1 MSVENKIKQLL
12 SRANGTE
19 QLTEAHDSETMVADG
34 KPSVN
39 TAKDN
44 SKAGQRSGQGDSSMP
59 RQGSSKDADM
69 EEVMDATGKNSAA
82 AKASKEVNPL
92 PMKGDAKS
100 VKVQSM
106 ESLNWDSDWVILE
119 QDEDNATAKVAG
131 HKVTLHRSLSEPGT
145 SDTYTLHHPS
155 GAKKVKIS
163 FSKHGDG
170 DEVHGEKVNQAFG
183 LDSKHKLGHKI
194 AGSMNGMGGVSK
206 FEESVEWVINEED
219 EDNATAKVAGHKVT
233 LHRSLSEPGSS
244 DTYTLHHP
252 SGAKKVKISFDTHG
266 DGDEVHGE
274 KVNKAFGLDSKHK
287 LGHKIAGSM
296 NGMGGVSKFEESVD
310 IKGQLDSIFGED
322 LSEEF
327 RTKASS
333 IFEAAV
339 IARVNNEMEKVTS
352 KLEEQTANQL
362 VEFKEALIEKV
373 DGYLNYVVEQY
384 MEENELA
391 IESGLRTEIA
401 EDFIQGMKTLFK
413 EHFIEV
419 PEEKYDVLDEL
430 QAKSESLQSE
440 LDESITQSIELAKEL
455 NSLKASAILDE
466 HTQDLADT
474 EAEKLRK
481 LIEGVDFDSEDL
493 YREKVSVIKENYFPK
508 TPKQSPE
515 KMLVEES
522 GTNPSAFIDN
532 NSMMSRYVDTLSRS
546 IKNR

>member
-19 QLTEAHDSETMVADG
+19 QLAEATLKEASETVVADG
-34 KPSVN
+34 KPTVN
-39 TAKDN
+39 TAKDT
-44 SKAGQRSGQGDSSMP
+44 SKAGQGSGQGDSSMP

-100 VKVQSM
+100 VK
-106 ESLNWDSDWVILE
+106 
-119 QDEDNATAKVAG
+119 T
-131 HKVTLHRSLSEPGT
+131 
-145 SDTYTLHHPS
+145 
-155 GAKKVKIS
+155 
-163 FSKHGDG
+163 
-170 DEVHGEKVNQAFG
+170 QA
-183 LDSKHKLGHKI
+183 
-194 AGSMNGMGGVSK
+194 N
-206 FEESVEWVINEED
+206 EESEE
-219 EDNATAKVAGHKVT
+219 EEGETIT
-233 LHRSLSEPGSS
+233 
-244 DTYTLHHP
+244 DTET
-252 SGAKKVKISFDTHG
+252 
-266 DGDEVHGE
+266 
-274 KVNKAFGLDSKHK
+274 
-287 LGHKIAGSM
+287 
-296 NGMGGVSKFEESVD
+296 VD
-310 IKGQLDSIFGED
+310 IKSQLDSIFGED

-327 RTKASS
+327 RTKATS

-352 KLEEQTANQL
+352 KLEEQTATQL
-362 VEFKEALIEKV
+362 VEFKEALVEKV

-384 MEENELA
+384 MEENKLA
-391 IESGLRTEIA
+391 VETGLRTEIA

-419 PEEKYDVLDEL
+419 PEEKYDVLEEM
-430 QAKSESLQSE
+430 QTKSEDLQSK

-455 NSLKASAILDE
+455 NALKAAAILDE
-466 HTQDLADT
+466 QTKDLAAT
-474 EAEKLRK
+474 EAEKLKK

-532 NSMMSRYVDTLSRS
+532 NSMMSRYVDTLSRT
-546 IKNR
+546 IKTR

>member
-12 SRANGTE
+12 SRASGAE
-19 QLTEAHDSETMVADG
+19 QLTEENHETVVADG
-34 KPSVN
+34 KPTVN
-39 TAKDN
+39 TAKDT
-44 SKAGQRSGQGDSSMP
+44 SKSGQGSGQGDSSMP

-100 VKVQSM
+100 VKTQAM
-106 ESLNWDSDWVILE
+106 EE
-119 QDEDNATAKVAG
+119 T
-131 HKVTLHRSLSEPGT
+131 
-145 SDTYTLHHPS
+145 
-155 GAKKVKIS
+155 
-163 FSKHGDG
+163 
-170 DEVHGEKVNQAFG
+170 
-183 LDSKHKLGHKI
+183 
-194 AGSMNGMGGVSK
+194 
-206 FEESVEWVINEED
+206 EED
-219 EDNATAKVAGHKVT
+219 
-233 LHRSLSEPGSS
+233 
-244 DTYTLHHP
+244 
-252 SGAKKVKISFDTHG
+252 
-266 DGDEVHGE
+266 GE
-274 KVNKAFGLDSKHK
+274 T
-287 LGHKIAGSM
+287 I
-296 NGMGGVSKFEESVD
+296 EEETVD
-310 IKGQLDSIFGED
+310 IKSQLDSIFGED

-327 RTKASS
+327 RTKATS

-352 KLEEQTANQL
+352 RLEEQTATQL
-362 VEFKEALIEKV
+362 IEFKETLVEKV

-391 IESGLRTEIA
+391 VESGLRTEIA

-430 QAKSESLQSE
+430 QTQTEELQTK

-455 NSLKASAILDE
+455 DALKATSILDE
-466 HTQDLADT
+466 QTKDLAAT
-474 EAEKLRK
+474 EAEKLKK
-481 LIEGVDFDSEDL
+481 LVEGVDFDSEDL

-508 TPKQSPE
+508 ISKQSPE

-532 NSMMSRYVDTLSRS
+532 NSMMSRYVDTLSRT
-546 IKNR
+546 IKTR

>member
-12 SRANGTE
+12 ERASGAE
-19 QLTEAHDSETMVADG
+19 QLNEASETVVADG
-34 KPSVN
+34 KPTVN
-39 TAKDN
+39 TAKDT
-44 SKAGQRSGQGDSSMP
+44 SKAGQGSGQGDTSMP

-100 VKVQSM
+100 VKTQAM
-106 ESLNWDSDWVILE
+106 EE
-119 QDEDNATAKVAG
+119 TE
-131 HKVTLHRSLSEPGT
+131 E
-145 SDTYTLHHPS
+145 
-155 GAKKVKIS
+155 
-163 FSKHGDG
+163 
-170 DEVHGEKVNQAFG
+170 EGET
-183 LDSKHKLGHKI
+183 I
-194 AGSMNGMGGVSK
+194 T
-206 FEESVEWVINEED
+206 EEE
-219 EDNATAKVAGHKVT
+219 A
-233 LHRSLSEPGSS
+233 
-244 DTYTLHHP
+244 
-252 SGAKKVKISFDTHG
+252 
-266 DGDEVHGE
+266 
-274 KVNKAFGLDSKHK
+274 
-287 LGHKIAGSM
+287 
-296 NGMGGVSKFEESVD
+296 VD
-310 IKGQLDSIFGED
+310 IKTQLDSIFGED

-327 RTKASS
+327 RTKATS

-352 KLEEQTANQL
+352 RLEEQTATQL
-362 VEFKEALIEKV
+362 VEFKEALVEKV

-419 PEEKYDVLDEL
+419 PEEKYDVLEEM
-430 QAKSESLQSE
+430 QTKSEDLQSK

-455 NSLKASAILDE
+455 NALKAAAILDE
-466 HTQDLADT
+466 QTKDLAAT
-474 EAEKLRK
+474 EAEKLKK

-532 NSMMSRYVDTLSRS
+532 NSMMSRYVDTLSRT
-546 IKNR
+546 IKTR

>member
-19 QLTEAHDSETMVADG
+19 QLTEAAASETMVADG

-39 TAKDN
+39 TTKDN
-44 SKAGQRSGQGDSSMP
+44 SKAGQRSVQGDSSMP

-69 EEVMDATGKNSAA
+69 EEIMDATGKNTAA

-100 VKVQSM
+100 VK
-106 ESLNWDSDWVILE
+106 
-119 QDEDNATAKVAG
+119 T
-131 HKVTLHRSLSEPGT
+131 
-145 SDTYTLHHPS
+145 
-155 GAKKVKIS
+155 
-163 FSKHGDG
+163 
-170 DEVHGEKVNQAFG
+170 QA
-183 LDSKHKLGHKI
+183 
-194 AGSMNGMGGVSK
+194 N
-206 FEESVEWVINEED
+206 EESEE
-219 EDNATAKVAGHKVT
+219 EGETIT
-233 LHRSLSEPGSS
+233 
-244 DTYTLHHP
+244 DTET
-252 SGAKKVKISFDTHG
+252 
-266 DGDEVHGE
+266 
-274 KVNKAFGLDSKHK
+274 
-287 LGHKIAGSM
+287 
-296 NGMGGVSKFEESVD
+296 VD
-310 IKGQLDSIFGED
+310 IKTQLDSIFGED

-362 VEFKEALIEKV
+362 VEFKEALVEKV

-384 MEENELA
+384 MEENKLA

-440 LDESITQSIELAKEL
+440 LDESITQSIELAREL

-508 TPKQSPE
+508 THKNSPE

-522 GTNPSAFIDN
+522 GTNPTAFIDS
-532 NSMMSRYVDTLSRS
+532 NSTMSRYVDTLSRT

>member
-19 QLTEAHDSETMVADG
+19 QLAEATLDEASETVVADG
-34 KPSVN
+34 KPTVN
-39 TAKDN
+39 TAKDT
-44 SKAGQRSGQGDSSMP
+44 SKAGQGSGQGDSSMP

-69 EEVMDATGKNSAA
+69 EEVMDATGKNSAS

-100 VKVQSM
+100 VKTQAM
-106 ESLNWDSDWVILE
+106 EE
-119 QDEDNATAKVAG
+119 T
-131 HKVTLHRSLSEPGT
+131 
-145 SDTYTLHHPS
+145 
-155 GAKKVKIS
+155 
-163 FSKHGDG
+163 
-170 DEVHGEKVNQAFG
+170 
-183 LDSKHKLGHKI
+183 
-194 AGSMNGMGGVSK
+194 
-206 FEESVEWVINEED
+206 EED
-219 EDNATAKVAGHKVT
+219 
-233 LHRSLSEPGSS
+233 
-244 DTYTLHHP
+244 
-252 SGAKKVKISFDTHG
+252 
-266 DGDEVHGE
+266 GE
-274 KVNKAFGLDSKHK
+274 T
-287 LGHKIAGSM
+287 I
-296 NGMGGVSKFEESVD
+296 EEETVD
-310 IKGQLDSIFGED
+310 IKSQLDSIFGED

-327 RTKASS
+327 RTKATS

-339 IARVNNEMEKVTS
+339 IARVNNEMEMVTS
-352 KLEEQTANQL
+352 RLEEQTATQL
-362 VEFKEALIEKV
+362 VEFKEALVEKV

-430 QAKSESLQSE
+430 QTQSE
-440 LDESITQSIELAKEL
+440 ELQTKLDESITQSIELAKEL
-455 NSLKASAILDE
+455 NTLKATSILDE
-466 HTQDLADT
+466 QTKDLAAT
-474 EAEKLRK
+474 EAEKLKK
-481 LIEGVDFDSEDL
+481 LVEGVDFDSEDL

-532 NSMMSRYVDTLSRS
+532 NSMMSRYVDTLSRT
-546 IKNR
+546 IKTR

>member
-12 SRANGTE
+12 ERANGAE
-19 QLTEAHDSETMVADG
+19 QLNEASETVVADG
-34 KPSVN
+34 KPTVN
-39 TAKDN
+39 TAKDT
-44 SKAGQRSGQGDSSMP
+44 SKAGQGSGQGDTSMP

-100 VKVQSM
+100 VKTQAM
-106 ESLNWDSDWVILE
+106 EE
-119 QDEDNATAKVAG
+119 T
-131 HKVTLHRSLSEPGT
+131 
-145 SDTYTLHHPS
+145 
-155 GAKKVKIS
+155 
-163 FSKHGDG
+163 
-170 DEVHGEKVNQAFG
+170 
-183 LDSKHKLGHKI
+183 
-194 AGSMNGMGGVSK
+194 
-206 FEESVEWVINEED
+206 EED
-219 EDNATAKVAGHKVT
+219 
-233 LHRSLSEPGSS
+233 
-244 DTYTLHHP
+244 
-252 SGAKKVKISFDTHG
+252 
-266 DGDEVHGE
+266 GE
-274 KVNKAFGLDSKHK
+274 T
-287 LGHKIAGSM
+287 I
-296 NGMGGVSKFEESVD
+296 EEETVD
-310 IKGQLDSIFGED
+310 IKSQLDSIFGED

-327 RTKASS
+327 RTKATS

-352 KLEEQTANQL
+352 RLEEQTATQL
-362 VEFKEALIEKV
+362 IEFKETLVEKV

-384 MEENELA
+384 MEEKELA
-391 IESGLRTEIA
+391 VESGLRTEIA

-419 PEEKYDVLDEL
+419 PEEKYDVLEEM
-430 QAKSESLQSE
+430 QTKSEDLQSK

-455 NSLKASAILDE
+455 NALKAAAILDE
-466 HTQDLADT
+466 QTKDLAAT
-474 EAEKLRK
+474 EAEKLKK

-532 NSMMSRYVDTLSRS
+532 NSMMSRYVDTLSRT
-546 IKNR
+546 IKTR